1 MSTQTPS
8 NESKS
13 NKTPKGSNDDLLQY
27 FKTHIRETIAYI
39 LLVLGIILLFFK
51 PAYGGLLVGIVA
63 GVYFGDNIV
72 NYIKALKAD
81 FEKSTSMADL
91 AKNLIILGI
100 AIALLI
106 SAPGIFIGAAVSI
119 AIKMLFVG

>member
-8 NESKS
+8 NE
-13 NKTPKGSNDDLLQY
+13 PKGNKNPQGGNDDLLQY
-27 FKTHIRETIAYI
+27 FKTHVRETIAYI

-51 PAYGGLLVGIVA
+51 PVFGGLLVGIVA

-81 FEKSTSMADL
+81 FDKSTSPADM
-91 AKNLIILGI
+91 AKNLIILGV

-106 SAPGIFIGAAVSI
+106 SAPGIFIGAAVAI